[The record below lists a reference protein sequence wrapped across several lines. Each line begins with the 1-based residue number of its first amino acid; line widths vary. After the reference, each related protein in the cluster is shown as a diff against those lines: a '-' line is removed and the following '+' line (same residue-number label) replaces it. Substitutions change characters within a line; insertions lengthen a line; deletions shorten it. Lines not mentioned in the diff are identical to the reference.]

1 MALSRGAKVAVGC
14 VIAAVLAGGVTVIAV
29 MGVAWW
35 GLGKAKQVTEQFE
48 TDQKG
53 VEEAL
58 AKANAHPFT
67 PPPDGVVQED
77 RLMRF
82 LAVRKQIHDNVYLKH
97 KDMIEA
103 QAKKEKADFSAL
115 AQLPFIIAELHA
127 AKARALAAQGMSENE
142 FSWLFRT
149 VYGNLMLDGIA
160 RSGDGTTV
168 AEADRASLK
177 AMAEQAEKAAEAAE
191 VNPALT
197 PEMKQQLRVAAD
209 RAREEAERGAELT
222 KALDVPPA
230 NLALFK
236 KHRDE
241 ILKYTMG
248 GLELIPF

>member
-1 MALSRGAKVAVGC
+1 MALTRGAKIALGCVFAALLAAGVVVVAVF
-14 VIAAVLAGGVTVIAV
+14 
-29 MGVAWW
+29 GVAWW
-35 GLGKAKQVTEQFE
+35 GIGKAKEVTQQFE

-58 AKANAHPFT
+58 EKANANPFT
-67 PPPDGVVQED
+67 PPEDGVVQED
-77 RLMRF
+77 RLVRF

-97 KDMIEA
+97 KAMIEA
-103 QAKKEKADFSAL
+103 QANKEKADLSAL
-115 AQLPFIIAELHA
+115 AKLPFIIAELHA
-127 AKARALAAQGMSENE
+127 AKARALAAQGMSEDE
-142 FSWLFRT
+142 FNWHFRT
-149 VYGNLMLDGIA
+149 VYGNLVLDGMA

-168 AEADRASLK
+168 AEADRASLI
-177 AMAEQAEKAAEAAE
+177 AMAEQAEKASEAAE
-191 VNPALT
+191 ANPALP
-197 PEMKQQLRVAAD
+197 PEMKEQLRAAAK
-209 RAREEAERGAELT
+209 RAREEADRGVEMT